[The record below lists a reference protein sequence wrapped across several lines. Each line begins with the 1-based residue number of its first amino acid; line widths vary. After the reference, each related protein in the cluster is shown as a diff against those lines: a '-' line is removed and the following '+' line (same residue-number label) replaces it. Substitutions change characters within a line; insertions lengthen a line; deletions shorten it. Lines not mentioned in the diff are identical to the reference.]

1 MAIGAKTAAATSHS
15 LFMSEPEAMAALLRE
30 GVRLFNDAE
39 YLEAHEVLE
48 ELWESGFGESAD
60 FYKGL
65 LQASIALHHFRRGN
79 LDGARKL
86 YRGHRRYLATYL
98 PNHQGIAV
106 AEFLEDM
113 QAFLQPVIRAAAD
126 ASIPFEPA
134 SRPRMKFQTI
144 E

>member
-1 MAIGAKTAAATSHS
+1 
-15 LFMSEPEAMAALLRE
+15 MSDPDAMAALLRE
-30 GVRLFNDAE
+30 GVQLFNDAE

-65 LQASIALHHFRRGN
+65 LQASIALHHFQRGN

-98 PNHQGIAV
+98 PSHQGLAV
-106 AEFLEDM
+106 SQLLEDM

-126 ASIPFEPA
+126 ASIPFERE
-134 SRPRMKFQTI
+134 SRPQMRFLPTD
-144 E
+144 

>member
-1 MAIGAKTAAATSHS
+1 
-15 LFMSEPEAMAALLRE
+15 MSAPHAMAALLHE
-30 GVRLFNDAE
+30 GVQLFNDAE
-39 YLEAHEVLE
+39 YLAAHEVLE

-65 LQASIALHHFRRGN
+65 LQASIALHHFQHGN

-98 PNHQGIAV
+98 PSHQGLAV
-106 AEFLEDM
+106 AELLDDM
-113 QAFLQPVIRAAAD
+113 QTFLQPVIRAAAD
-126 ASIPFEPA
+126 ASIPFERESP
-134 SRPRMKFQTI
+134 PRMRFLSA